1 MVTTAEELVASILQD
16 QAELLEGHARNL
28 QEHAATLRR
37 MVTEIGQAHEHP
49 EPPTSESSG
58 PRPN

>member
-1 MVTTAEELVASILQD
+1 
-16 QAELLEGHARNL
+16 
-28 QEHAATLRR
+28 